1 MDFNLDF
8 AAINNKSN
16 SSCIEIGDNLEDNN
30 SSNDQGQN
38 LNEFE
43 DVRIAIY
50 ENQRIS
56 KEFDED
62 KLSRVESTKFSNVI
76 DQYT

>member
-16 SSCIEIGDNLEDNN
+16 SSYIEIGDNLEDNN